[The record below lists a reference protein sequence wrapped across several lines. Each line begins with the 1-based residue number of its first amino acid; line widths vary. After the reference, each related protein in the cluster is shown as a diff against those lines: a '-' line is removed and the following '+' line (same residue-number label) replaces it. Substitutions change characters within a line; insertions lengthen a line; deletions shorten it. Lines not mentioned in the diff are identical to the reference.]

1 MVLSLFPYVVVG
13 YLRELM
19 VVKVV
24 RLQGEVAA
32 CKKAERRRKVIEK
45 EGKKGTRIKA
55 GEEG

>member
-1 MVLSLFPYVVVG
+1 
-13 YLRELM
+13 M